1 MTTMTEEQLVSEQV
15 DTILET
21 YFEQFTK
28 LVSKDLNDD
37 AIAIG
42 DEVKEWMR
50 DLANETILYYNE
62 KELKDTYRQLV
73 RERKQN
79 DNL

>member
-1 MTTMTEEQLVSEQV
+1 MYTMTEEQLVSEQV

-28 LVSKDLNDD
+28 LVSKQQEDD

-42 DEVKEWMR
+42 DEVREWMR
-50 DLANETILYYNE
+50 DLENETILYYNE
-62 KELKDTYRQLV
+62 KELRKQYRQLKK
-73 RERKQN
+73 ENKQ
-79 DNL
+79 

>member
-1 MTTMTEEQLVSEQV
+1 MYTMTEEQLVSEQV

-28 LVSKDLNDD
+28 LVSKDRNDD

-42 DEVKEWMR
+42 DEVREWMR
-50 DLANETILYYNE
+50 DLENETILYYNE
-62 KELKDTYRQLV
+62 KDLRKQYRELK
-73 RERKQN
+73 KQN
-79 DNL
+79 GK

>member
-1 MTTMTEEQLVSEQV
+1 MYTMTEEQLESEQV

-28 LVSKDLNDD
+28 LVSKQQEDD

-42 DEVKEWMR
+42 DEVREWMR
-50 DLANETILYYNE
+50 DLENETILYYNE
-62 KELKDTYRQLV
+62 KELRKQYRQLKK
-73 RERKQN
+73 ENKQ
-79 DNL
+79 